1 MFTAIKYYNKE
12 IQSLTDTKAYC
23 VTVHSRQTTRN
34 PGSPD
39 TMTAED
45 ANAGFYSL
53 VRTLQNVPP
62 TGSES

>member
-1 MFTAIKYYNKE
+1 M
-12 IQSLTDTKAYC
+12 DTKAYC
-23 VTVHSRQTTRN
+23 VTVHNRQTTRK
-34 PGSPD
+34 PRSLD

-62 TGSES
+62 TGNES

>member
-1 MFTAIKYYNKE
+1 M
-12 IQSLTDTKAYC
+12 DTKAYC
-23 VTVHSRQTTRN
+23 VTVHNRQTTRK
-34 PGSPD
+34 PRPLD
-39 TMTAED
+39 VTAED